1 MYEQGSGYYQ
11 YDFSNPKDTEKL
23 IAGWG
28 GESVVK
34 TKYPAVWKA
43 IQDTGEYEH
52 ELEKRKGS
60 GRGVG
65 GHL

>member
-28 GESVVK
+28 GEGVVK

-43 IQDTGEYEH
+43 IQDTGNM
-52 ELEKRKGS
+52 S
-60 GRGVG
+60 MN
-65 GHL
+65 